1 MQSNNNLDLRKDVKD
16 IPWYDW
22 VDSQTIGDAW
32 ETKRNDDLGLRH
44 RRFQSRFRSRMWIAL
59 SVSETSLRHRR
70 SIKRSRRKLPPLLN
84 RLHRRLLE
92 SDRKDA
98 RRKKMKK
105 TIRLRNHLPLRC
117 CHVPTRDDTEKPLIK
132 ARSSRPLPF

>member
-1 MQSNNNLDLRKDVKD
+1 MQSNNNLDLRKEVKD

-22 VDSQTIGDAW
+22 VDSQTIRDAW
-32 ETKRNDDLGLRH
+32 KTKRTNDLGLRH
-44 RRFQSRFRSRMWIAL
+44 RRFQSRFRSWMWIAL

-84 RLHRRLLE
+84 RLRRRLLE
-92 SDRKDA
+92 SDRKEA

-105 TIRLRNHLPLRC
+105 TIRL
-117 CHVPTRDDTEKPLIK
+117 
-132 ARSSRPLPF
+132 

>member
-1 MQSNNNLDLRKDVKD
+1 
-16 IPWYDW
+16 
-22 VDSQTIGDAW
+22 
-32 ETKRNDDLGLRH
+32 
-44 RRFQSRFRSRMWIAL
+44 MWIAL

-84 RLHRRLLE
+84 RLRRRLLE
-92 SDRKDA
+92 SDRKEA

-132 ARSSRPLPF
+132 ARSSRPLPFLIFF